1 MKKMRSMLAA
11 LLAVMMLAGT
21 AGISALADAG
31 NEFGIDRYAALGDS
45 MGAGVNADGE
55 KGTVPRVPTGEK
67 NEDGTDKMVEIFG
80 TSEAGYVRQ
89 LAEMLGLSG
98 SGRVDTIR
106 PDDQFRSWAY
116 AGLRTVDILAMIDPS
131 YTMEDP
137 DDWYTPLF
145 LGASQYEKYQETII
159 RDLSEADLI
168 TLEVGANDYLT
179 DPMLKAIV
187 EQQAQSASE
196 EETMA
201 LMEAEEALEEG
212 EDSPGVLQ
220 QLTDTL
226 ETINALNKFMGFY
239 LPKMTVGYQRM
250 LATYPRIVARL
261 RELNPD
267 AQIVLQ
273 GVPNPIRKLSLTNN
287 GIIAIGQII
296 DGFVTPGNL
305 DIMATAARYGCRYT
319 DILTVDCDSSVHPTT
334 EGYKVIAERIM
345 DQLQPV
351 KEDPTVYED
360 VEKGSWYESAVNFV
374 TEQKIMT
381 GTGDRMFSPDA
392 AVTRGT
398 VAQILYAA
406 EGKPEVAGS
415 AGMKDVKDGEWY
427 CDAVNWCVASKLA
440 AGYTDGTFRPND
452 PVTRQQLAAMLYR
465 YAEFSGKDTSASADL
480 RRFADADDVSEYA
493 VTAMKWAVAHGLISG
508 TGRGLEPK
516 GTATRAQLAVIL
528 KAFYQI

>member
-1 MKKMRSMLAA
+1 MKQMKRILAV
-11 LLAVMMLAGT
+11 LLAVMMLTGAVGV
-21 AGISALADAG
+21 SALADAG
-31 NEFGIDRYAALGDS
+31 NEFGIERYAALGDS
-45 MGAGVNADGE
+45 MGAGVNADGA

-67 NEDGTDKMVEIFG
+67 KEDGTDKMVEIFG
-80 TSEAGYVRQ
+80 TSEAGYVQQ
-89 LAEMLGLSG
+89 LAKMLGLSG

-116 AGLRTVDILAMIDPS
+116 AGLRTVDILAMLDPS
-131 YTMEDP
+131 YTLDP
-137 DDWYTPLF
+137 EDWYTPLF
-145 LGASQYEKYQETII
+145 LGASQYEKYQETIL

-168 TLEVGANDYLT
+168 TMEVGANDYLT
-179 DPMLKAIV
+179 DPMVKAIV
-187 EQQAQSASE
+187 EQQAQSESE

-212 EDSPGVLQ
+212 EPSPGVLQ

-226 ETINALNKFMGFY
+226 ETINALNKFMGFF

-250 LATYPRIVARL
+250 LETYPRIVARL
-261 RELNPD
+261 RELNPN

-319 DILTVDCDSSVHPTT
+319 DILTVDCDSSIHPTT

-345 DQLQPV
+345 AQLQPV
-351 KEDPTVYED
+351 DPAVYKD
-360 VEKGSWYESAVNFV
+360 VEKGSWYEAGVKFV

-406 EGKPEVAGS
+406 EGKPEVTKS
-415 AGMKDVKDGEWY
+415 AGMKDVKEGAWY

-452 PVTRQQLAAMLYR
+452 PVTRQQLAAMLYQ
-465 YAEFSGKDTSASADL
+465 YAAFSGKDTSASADL
-480 RRFADADDVSEYA
+480 RRFADSGDVSEYA
-493 VTAMKWAVAHGLISG
+493 VTAVKWAVAHRLISG

-528 KAFYQI
+528 KAFYQM